1 MKQQKIEDNQAKVV
15 VFNPESEIDG
25 ISIDEFININVYEL
39 VKLTYG
45 KLALKKQEKWI
56 EAYHKAKDRG
66 SLRTWLLDKNQ
77 NKLRKMAIILLTE
90 Q

>member
-15 VFNPESEIDG
+15 GFDPKSEIDG

-56 EAYHKAKDRG
+56 EAYHRAKDRG
-66 SLRTWLLDKNQ
+66 GLRSWLLDKNQ
-77 NKLRKMAIILLTE
+77 NKLRKMAIVLLTE